1 MQKRGI
7 ADHFNFGLSG
17 NDPNELND
25 SILDWSMIVAAS
37 NAGLEISSSGW
48 GLDFGHTGAPPVIFT
63 DGVSEDASG
72 GPDAAAAGGKK
83 TGGGTT
89 SGGGT
94 PTGGG
99 TTGARGGPSTTPP
112 PPPHPPRHL

>member
-7 ADHFNFGLSG
+7 ADFKFGHLDNG
-17 NDPNELND
+17 LNGLDD
-25 SILDWSMIVAAS
+25 SIVDWSMIVAAS

-48 GLDFGHTGAPPVIFT
+48 GLDFGHTGAPPVIIT

-89 SGGGT
+89 SGGGH
-94 PTGGG
+94 PPGGG
-99 TTGARGGPSTTPP
+99 AAGPRGGPTPTPP
-112 PPPHPPRHL
+112 RPPTIPHPWE